1 MRENFTEPCA
11 IDTLHRKKY
20 RTRQASTLRAI
31 AIQVAPLNKTHVR
44 VPAQPHE
51 ALTRSVGPRGGSVAR
66 RWRYTPRA
74 PLQRTL
80 AAHTHKLNQTHRNQ
94 SPRIRAP
101 PPPRNKIQDSRLKWS
116 SLKTK
121 LLSAERRFVIIPE
134 YDDNVSRKIKNNES
148 QIIQE
153 AWHFD
158 ARLAQGPLAIGPLHA
173 SRLPCLVI
181 GGDLVPPAS
190 ISRAATRPVPV
201 LLSVAVLARARV
213 LSRGTTVGRIH
224 AVVLYPTEYK
234 LILTQ

>member
-1 MRENFTEPCA
+1 M
-11 IDTLHRKKY
+11 
-20 RTRQASTLRAI
+20 
-31 AIQVAPLNKTHVR
+31 R

-158 ARLAQGPLAIGPLHA
+158 ARDWRKAHWPLHA
-173 SRLPCLVI
+173 SSYQRIEIARCLVI
-181 GGDLVPPAS
+181 GGDVLSPPPQSLEPARRGPFGSGSALVRRRS
-190 ISRAATRPVPV
+190 HVS
-201 LLSVAVLARARV
+201 LSAYR
-213 LSRGTTVGRIH
+213 SRGTTVGRIH
-224 AVVLYPTEYK
+224 AESCC
-234 LILTQ
+234 ILLSIN

>member
-1 MRENFTEPCA
+1 MDYTDCGGEGERCERSLPVCMILENSHGTFHRAKRNT
-11 IDTLHRKKY
+11 HRKKY
-20 RTRQASTLRAI
+20 RTRQASTLRSI

-158 ARLAQGPLAIGPLHA
+158 ARLAQGPLAIA
-173 SRLPCLVI
+173 RI
-181 GGDLVPPAS
+181 E
-190 ISRAATRPVPV
+190 
-201 LLSVAVLARARV
+201 LSTHRDCRV
-213 LSRGTTVGRIH
+213 W
-224 AVVLYPTEYK
+224 
-234 LILTQ
+234 

>member
-1 MRENFTEPCA
+1 M
-11 IDTLHRKKY
+11 
-20 RTRQASTLRAI
+20 
-31 AIQVAPLNKTHVR
+31 
-44 VPAQPHE
+44 
-51 ALTRSVGPRGGSVAR
+51 AR

-158 ARLAQGPLAIGPLHA
+158 ARDWRKAHWPLHA
-173 SRLPCLVI
+173 SSYQRIEIAVF
-181 GGDLVPPAS
+181 GDRWRRLVPPAS
-190 ISRAATRPVPV
+190 ISRARATRPVRFRFRSCPSPFSCVPV
-201 LLSVAVLARARV
+201 RV
-213 LSRGTTVGRIH
+213 PKSWYYSGTHTC
-224 AVVLYPTEYK
+224 
-234 LILTQ
+234 

>member
-1 MRENFTEPCA
+1 M
-11 IDTLHRKKY
+11 
-20 RTRQASTLRAI
+20 
-31 AIQVAPLNKTHVR
+31 
-44 VPAQPHE
+44 
-51 ALTRSVGPRGGSVAR
+51 GPRGGSVAR

-158 ARLAQGPLAIGPLHA
+158 ARDWRKAHWPLHA
-173 SRLPCLVI
+173 SSYQRIEIARCLVI
-181 GGDLVPPAS
+181 GGD
-190 ISRAATRPVPV
+190 
-201 LLSVAVLARARV
+201 V
-213 LSRGTTVGRIH
+213 LSPPPQSLEPARRGPFGSGSALVRRRSHVSLTPCPRTKSCVLHSGTHTCCR
-224 AVVLYPTEYK
+224 VVSY
-234 LILTQ
+234 